1 MKRSTIVSAV
11 TRQPSQQSLKPRPC
25 WRKLSG
31 RQKKVRHRFIA
42 SIYEKTNT
50 HVIHQACRASL
61 SELCLHAPAPF
72 SSHGGW
78 LVWSMF
84 SESVF
89 PVPEY
94 GVQKMYK
101 CDVCDYTSS
110 TYVGVRNH
118 RRIHNSDKP
127 YRWVVHHK
135 TSHHQLKAFGC
146 LMVLLQQKK
155 QPVKSLSSKD
165 FLVTNICSL
174 IIILKGTVHPNIE
187 ICVCFAVLHLHASCT
202 DPAAHHL
209 DQCSP
214 VSLL

>member
-1 MKRSTIVSAV
+1 MKRSTTVSAV
-11 TRQPSQQSLKPRPC
+11 TQRPSQQSLKPWPC
-25 WRKLSG
+25 WRKPSR
-31 RQKKVRHRFIA
+31 RQRKVSHPFIA

-50 HVIHQACRASL
+50 HVIHQGRPASL
-61 SELCLHAPAPF
+61 SELRPHAPAPLP
-72 SSHGGW
+72 SRGGW
-78 LVWSMF
+78 LAWSMF

-135 TSHHQLKAFGC
+135 TSHHRLKAFGC
-146 LMVLLQQKK
+146 LMVYCSKRKK
-155 QPVKSLSSKD
+155 FEFKRFSY
-165 FLVTNICSL
+165 
-174 IIILKGTVHPNIE
+174 
-187 ICVCFAVLHLHASCT
+187 
-202 DPAAHHL
+202 
-209 DQCSP
+209 
-214 VSLL
+214 

>member
-135 TSHHQLKAFGC
+135 TSHHQGLWVSDGFIAAKEATCEKFEFKRFPC
-146 LMVLLQQKK
+146 NK
-155 QPVKSLSSKD
+155 
-165 FLVTNICSL
+165 
-174 IIILKGTVHPNIE
+174 
-187 ICVCFAVLHLHASCT
+187 HLFSNHY
-202 DPAAHHL
+202 P
-209 DQCSP
+209 
-214 VSLL
+214 